1 MRGLR
6 RGDAFFLFGR
16 KERTKEKSF
25 AFGLSYEGFAGFEL
39 FLEGLFL
46 GEVLL
51 LPFAAGAALEPAAFA
66 CFWGAPLTLRLLS
79 FAFRDSAN
87 GGYLQSGFSPATCS
101 PLRRLRAC
109 SAELVRAPPYIKVE
123 RENCLPDAI
132 GRYSHRCIG
141 RARHK
146 LKRARQL
153 HRIIPL
159 LYERLTRSESGAS
172 LRMALCGAA
181 APFLIPHSKHWGGS
195 GSYAIF
201 IPLLHSHCPRSES
214 GVYPRAAVCGAV
226 AAFLIS
232 HSEFRIPNF

>member
-6 RGDAFFLFGR
+6 RGDAFFLFRR

-25 AFGLSYEGFAGFEL
+25 AFGLSYEGFAGFGL

-87 GGYLQSGFSPATCS
+87 GGYLQSGFSPAPCS
-101 PLRRLRAC
+101 PLRRLRAY

-123 RENCLPDAI
+123 RENCPPAAI
-132 GRYSHRCIG
+132 RWYSHRCIG

-146 LKRARQL
+146 PERARQL
-153 HRIIPL
+153 RRIYRGFCI
-159 LYERLTRSESGAS
+159 RIVHAR
-172 LRMALCGAA
+172 
-181 APFLIPHSKHWGGS
+181 
-195 GSYAIF
+195 
-201 IPLLHSHCPRSES
+201 
-214 GVYPRAAVCGAV
+214 RAALPCARRYAV
-226 AAFLIS
+226 LPRRS
-232 HSEFRIPNF
+232 LFRIPNSAFRISNPAFPSPSPQKRRGVAVPSFIA

>member
-6 RGDAFFLFGR
+6 RGNAFFLFRR

-25 AFGLSYEGFAGFEL
+25 AFGLSYEGFAGFGL

-51 LPFAAGAALEPAAFA
+51 LPFAAGAALEPAAFT

-87 GGYLQSGFSPATCS
+87 GGYLQSSFSPAPCS
-101 PLRRLRAC
+101 PLRRLRAY

-123 RENCLPDAI
+123 RENCPPDAI

-141 RARHK
+141 RAGHK

-153 HRIIPL
+153 HRIYPASVFALSTLGERRLSTRGGMRCCRGIP
-159 LYERLTRSESGAS
+159 YSA
-172 LRMALCGAA
+172 
-181 APFLIPHSKHWGGS
+181 
-195 GSYAIF
+195 
-201 IPLLHSHCPRSES
+201 
-214 GVYPRAAVCGAV
+214 
-226 AAFLIS
+226 
-232 HSEFRIPNF
+232 FRISNSAFPLPFSTKKAGRRRPVFFA

>member
-25 AFGLSYEGFAGFEL
+25 TFGLSYEGFAGFGL

-51 LPFAAGAALEPAAFA
+51 LPFAAGAALEPVAFT
-66 CFWGAPLTLRLLS
+66 CFWGTPLTLRLLS

-87 GGYLQSGFSPATCS
+87 GGYLQSSFSPAPCS
-101 PLRRLRAC
+101 PLRRLRAY

-123 RENCLPDAI
+123 RENYPPDAI

-153 HRIIPL
+153 HRIYPASVFAS
-159 LYERLTRSESGAS
+159 YTPGERRLSACSAMRRS
-172 LRMALCGAA
+172 
-181 APFLIPHSKHWGGS
+181 
-195 GSYAIF
+195 
-201 IPLLHSHCPRSES
+201 
-214 GVYPRAAVCGAV
+214 
-226 AAFLIS
+226 
-232 HSEFRIPNF
+232 